1 MVLQLAEPRPTAFT
15 APGWLFELK
24 LDGFRLLAE
33 RVNGVVRLVLRRGRT
48 ATHLFPEISEQ
59 LTRLPG
65 PDFVIDGELVIQD
78 KEGHPIFQRLLKRS
92 TLAHQKDIDAGA
104 KTDPAVFFGFDL
116 LMLGGKDIRE
126 LGLRQRKQ
134 LLFELLPKGL
144 DRVLPVDHVEER
156 GEALL
161 ELVREKGLEG
171 VMAKKADAPYKG
183 GRGDS
188 WLKIALTS
196 IADFVVCGYA
206 DDFGALYLATWN
218 GAQFVF
224 AGKVGAGFTPKIA
237 ALVTAELESK
247 ARRTPACIG
256 EVKLEKEAVW
266 VDPSLVVEVRYKN
279 WPEGLSLREP
289 VFLRFREDK
298 TVHECPSPK
307 DFTTEVP
314 SRSVATGSGR
324 PITASSGVVAVSN
337 PRKVYF
343 PDDGITKNDVVDYY
357 SAVSKWLLPYLADRP
372 LMMVRYPDGIAG
384 KSFFQKAKPEKAP
397 DFVRTVKVFSEEQ
410 GRELEQI
417 ICDDLRTLEWCASL
431 GCISLHIPFS
441 RVAAFDRAD
450 WCIIDFDPKDAPFAH
465 VMTLALGLKVMCDGA
480 GLPSFVKTSGSS
492 GLHVL
497 VPLGGQLDHAGAK
510 QLGELL
516 TMLLVAR
523 FPDISTQ
530 ERSMNKRKG
539 RVYVDSVQNGHGK
552 VVAAPFS
559 VRAKARAP
567 VSMTLQWSE
576 LTPDLTATTFTIRD
590 AIARLEKG
598 GDPMSDVLG
607 LRPDIAAAIAKLVP

>member
-1 MVLQLAEPRPTAFT
+1 MALQLAEPRPTAFS

-24 LDGFRLLAE
+24 FDGFRLLAE
-33 RVNGVVRLVLRRGRT
+33 RINGVVRLVLRRGRT
-48 ATHLFPEISEQ
+48 ATHLFPEITAQ
-59 LTRLPG
+59 LTDLPG
-65 PDFVIDGELVIQD
+65 PDFIIDGELVIQD
-78 KEGHPIFQRLLKRS
+78 KDGHPIFQRLLKRS

-104 KTDPAVFFGFDL
+104 KADPAVFFGFDL
-116 LMLGGKDIRE
+116 LMLDGRDIRE

-144 DRVLPVDHVEER
+144 ERILPVDHVEER
-156 GEALL
+156 GEALF
-161 ELVREKGLEG
+161 ELVRQKGLEG

-183 GRGDS
+183 GRGES
-188 WLKIALTS
+188 WLKIALTT

-206 DDFGALYLATWN
+206 DDFGALYIATWN
-218 GAQFVF
+218 GSQFVF

-237 ALVTAELESK
+237 AMVTAELESK

-256 EVKLEKEAVW
+256 DVKLEKEAVW

-279 WPEGLSLREP
+279 WPDGLAPREP

-307 DFTTEVP
+307 DFSTAVP
-314 SRSVATGSGR
+314 SRAGFGR
-324 PITASSGVVAVSN
+324 PVTSSSGVVAVTN

-343 PDDGITKNDVVDYY
+343 PDDGITKHDVVEYY
-357 SAVSKWLLPYLADRP
+357 GAVSKWLLPYLRDRP

-397 DFVRTVKVFSEEQ
+397 DFVRTVRMWSEEQ
-410 GRELEQI
+410 NRELEQI
-417 ICDDLRTLEWCASL
+417 VCDDLRTLEWCASL

-441 RVAAFDRAD
+441 RVACFDRAD
-450 WCIIDFDPKDAPFAH
+450 WCVIDFDPKDAPFSQ
-465 VMTLALGLKVMCDGA
+465 VMKLALGLKAICDGA

-510 QLGELL
+510 QLGDLL
-516 TMLLVAR
+516 TMLLVAQY
-523 FPDISTQ
+523 PDISTQ

-539 RVYVDSVQNGHGK
+539 RVYVDTVQNGHGK

-559 VRAKARAP
+559 VRAKPKAP
-567 VSMTLQWSE
+567 VSMTLSWAE
-576 LTPDLTATTFTIRD
+576 LVADLTPTTFTIRD
-590 AIARLEKG
+590 AIARLETL
-598 GDPMSDVLG
+598 GDPMAEVLS
-607 LRPDIAAAIAKLVP
+607 LKPDIGVAISKLAGGA